1 MSKNAEQRSFT
12 DYLSHIDNQNDNAN
26 DHSDVERLS
35 ELSEFISDQH
45 PIVYFSMEMYDQSND
60 IKGGGGLGVLA
71 ADTRRVAEQLKVPFV
86 IVTPFYPRESHQSL
100 RYFWQHEIH
109 TSTDPLRLYKEL
121 GYVSVRSMYDDDAE
135 LAILERKLGS
145 TRIIAVS
152 EPNLGELYQGGNSDD
167 HRLYQEV
174 ALGFGG
180 YQALK
185 QQGIEAAF
193 MQLNESPTVF
203 AAIAKLDDLCERGL
217 PLDEAIEQTRS
228 SLLYTNHT
236 LVAAVESKFHRD
248 QFRRRVMP
256 NIENEAVRD
265 WLDGMF
271 DADGLLPL
279 SLLAIE
285 LSGAKSGVSK
295 LHARVSNFS
304 DKDGNHVDFQAVTNG
319 ISRKWIADGVSDY
332 LCDLDVLDEFDLP
345 TDSYVEKLQKLDINT
360 VRELKRQGRQELNRV
375 LAGRL
380 NQIGQ
385 PIEIPD
391 DALIFDFKRRFAD
404 YKRASM
410 VFSDPDKLVGILED
424 QNAHF
429 ILTGKPHASD
439 SPMKE
444 ELHRLLTMV
453 DEHPVLRSRVHYVQD
468 YDEVVGRALSVGADC
483 AINIPEVG
491 KEACGTSW
499 MKDIAN
505 FKLLISTPDGGVAD
519 LDPIAC
525 LEVSGDEEQALYDR
539 MIEAAEI
546 LHDDDRYRAEIIREL
561 GGYLPTIS
569 GSRMMSGYLSLFS
582 RMRSNQPARQMADAL

>member
-1 MSKNAEQRSFT
+1 MPKNAEQRSFK
-12 DYLSHIDNQNDNAN
+12 DFLSHIDNQDDDTNGHDENG
-26 DHSDVERLS
+26 HLS
-35 ELSEFISDQH
+35 ELSEFISDEH

-71 ADTRRVAEQLKVPFV
+71 ADTRRVAEQLNAPFV
-86 IVTPFYPRESHQSL
+86 IVTLFYPRESHQTL

-109 TSTDPLRLYKEL
+109 TSADPLRLYKEL
-121 GYVSVRSMYDDDAE
+121 GCVSIRSMYDDDAE
-135 LAILERKLGS
+135 LTILERKLGS
-145 TRIIAVS
+145 TRIIAVT

-203 AAIAKLDDLCERGL
+203 AAIAKLDDLCQQGL
-217 PLDEAIEQTRS
+217 PLKEAIEQTRS

-236 LVAAVESKFHRD
+236 LVAAAESKFHRD

-256 NIENEAVRD
+256 NIESESVRD
-265 WLDGMF
+265 WLDSMF

-332 LCDLDVLDEFDLP
+332 YHDLGILDEFDLP
-345 TDSYVEKLQKLDINT
+345 SDDYVDKLQRLEINAI
-360 VRELKRQGRQELNRV
+360 RELKSQGRQELNRV
-375 LAGRL
+375 LETRL
-380 NQIGQ
+380 DQTGQ
-385 PIEIPD
+385 PIQIPD
-391 DALIFDFKRRFAD
+391 DALIFDFKRRFVS
-404 YKRASM
+404 YKRAGM
-410 VFSDPDKLVGILED
+410 VFSDPDRLAGILEEE
-424 QNAHF
+424 NAHF

-439 SPMKE
+439 YPMKE
-444 ELHRLLTMV
+444 ELHRILTLV
-453 DEHPVLRSRVHYVQD
+453 DEHPVLRSRVHYIQD
-468 YDEVVGRALSVGADC
+468 YDEEVGRALSIGADC

-491 KEACGTSW
+491 REACGTSW

-525 LEVSGDEEQALYDR
+525 LEVSGDEEYELYKR
-539 MIEAAEI
+539 MVEAAEI
-546 LHDDDRYRAEIIREL
+546 LRNDDRYLAETIREIS
-561 GGYLPTIS
+561 GYLPIIS
-569 GSRMMSGYLSLFS
+569 GSRMVKEYLGLIS
-582 RMRSNQPARQMADAL
+582 RMRSNRLVSTS